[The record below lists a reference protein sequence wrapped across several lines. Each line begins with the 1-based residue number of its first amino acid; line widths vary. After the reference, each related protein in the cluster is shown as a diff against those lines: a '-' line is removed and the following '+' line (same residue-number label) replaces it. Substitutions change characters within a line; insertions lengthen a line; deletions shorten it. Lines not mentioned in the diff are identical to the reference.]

1 MAASEEEVDLAR
13 AEVLAANDEFYA
25 AVEAGDLER
34 LAAVW
39 AVGDLARDATCV
51 HPGWPSVVG
60 REAVLRSWAL
70 ILANSPYL
78 QFFLTDV
85 TVRVIGEVAVVTCT
99 ENILTGVGDD
109 TPDGAGE
116 LTGGRAT
123 TVNVF
128 QATPRG
134 WVLWLHH
141 SSPVL
146 GHIENDEEG

>member
-1 MAASEEEVDLAR
+1 MAGAEEVDLAR

-25 AVEAGDLER
+25 SVEAGDLER
-34 LAAVW
+34 LASVW
-39 AVGDLARDATCV
+39 AAGDLAADATCV

-60 REAVLRSWAL
+60 REAVLRSFAL

-85 TVRVIGEVAVVTCT
+85 TVRVTGEVAVVTCT
-99 ENILTGVGDD
+99 ENILTGVGED
-109 TPDGAGE
+109 TAEGGGE
-116 LTGGRAT
+116 LTGGRAM

-128 QATPRG
+128 HSTPRG

-146 GHIENDEEG
+146 GHVESDEEG